1 MVFPVPGGPNSTYG
15 LGRHS
20 PARILFTASLW
31 GGFRSG
37 LKKCPWLG
45 IGLDGRLPPGGDLA
59 LISVLCERQSQSL
72 NQTESPALVP
82 LVCVAFDFM
91 SMEML
96 DTFSFP
102 AAAAWDS
109 GIGLIFFKNW
119 QKICVLFSL
128 FTSFSSTALLWSG
141 SSIHFP
147 VHWEGWGVTLEGN
160 STTQK
165 KITMMEF
172 FSTYNT

>member
-45 IGLDGRLPPGGDLA
+45 TGLDGRLPPGGELT
-59 LISVLCERQSQSL
+59 LMISVLCERQSQSL
-72 NQTESPALVP
+72 NQAERPAVVP

-96 DTFSFP
+96 DTFSFL
-102 AAAAWDS
+102 AAAAWYS
-109 GIGLIFFKNW
+109 GIGLIFKKNW
-119 QKICVLFSL
+119 TENLCFVLPFYLIFIHCV
-128 FTSFSSTALLWSG
+128 ALVWLLNPLSCPLRG
-141 SSIHFP
+141 LRSHSRRKQNCTEK
-147 VHWEGWGVTLEGN
+147 V
-160 STTQK
+160 K
-165 KITMMEF
+165 
-172 FSTYNT
+172 

>member
-1 MVFPVPGGPNSTYG
+1 MEGTCSMVSIRVMVFPVPGGPNSTYG

-37 LKKCPWLG
+37 LKKCPRLG
-45 IGLDGRLPPGGDLA
+45 IGLDGRLPPGGDLT
-59 LISVLCERQSQSL
+59 LKISVLCERQRQSL

-96 DTFSFP
+96 STFSFP
-102 AAAAWDS
+102 TAAAWDS
-109 GIGLIFFKNW
+109 GIGLILKKLDRKFVFCSPFLPHFHPLRCFGLAP
-119 QKICVLFSL
+119 QSTFLSTERAEESL
-128 FTSFSSTALLWSG
+128 
-141 SSIHFP
+141 
-147 VHWEGWGVTLEGN
+147 
-160 STTQK
+160 
-165 KITMMEF
+165 
-172 FSTYNT
+172 